1 MFLNHAFCHF
11 ENFEEFRRKLE
22 RNLEKDISKR
32 TFLFRCSY
40 HFTLHQLH
48 EIMCSGL
55 MVMA

>member
-32 TFLFRCSY
+32 TFLSDVATTPPYTNFMISCA
-40 HFTLHQLH
+40 L
-48 EIMCSGL
+48 
-55 MVMA
+55 V